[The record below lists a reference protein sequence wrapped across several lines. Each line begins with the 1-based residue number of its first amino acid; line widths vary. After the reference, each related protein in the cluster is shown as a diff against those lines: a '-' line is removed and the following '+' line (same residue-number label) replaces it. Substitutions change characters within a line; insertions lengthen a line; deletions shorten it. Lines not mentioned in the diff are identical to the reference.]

1 MNIDLNVIVV
11 VFDTYLENA
20 VKNMTRRKIKKNCN
34 INQFNEEV
42 RRLKRVKIDKHH
54 IAKIEYSSEA
64 WAIYKAMGNLYK
76 VNIKNAKNNY
86 INNKINN
93 ATDKKEMWELIKNLI
108 FRKSRSAIETV
119 IFDQVECKDNFDIVD
134 NFNKYFINSIKT
146 IRDEINNVQH
156 VNR

>member
-1 MNIDLNVIVV
+1 
-11 VFDTYLENA
+11 
-20 VKNMTRRKIKKNCN
+20 
-34 INQFNEEV
+34 
-42 RRLKRVKIDKHH
+42 
-54 IAKIEYSSEA
+54 
-64 WAIYKAMGNLYK
+64 MGNLYK